1 MIITM
6 ENEFHCPNLDDL
18 DRSIIE
24 LLKQNGRIT
33 FKEVSDR
40 VNIPEATARYRV
52 QRLLNSD
59 LLQLQTWVNPTRMA
73 PPQAAIMNLT
83 VESSR
88 VKAVAEELARLEEVQ
103 FLSIVAGLHNIVV
116 NVSVKTQDELLRFC
130 DKLGTIRGILQYD
143 TQIVTRLVKAHYDYR
158 FN

>member
-1 MIITM
+1 V
-6 ENEFHCPNLDDL
+6 ENDLHCPNLDDL

-24 LLKQNGRIT
+24 LLKKNGRIT
-33 FKEVSDR
+33 YKEVSDR

-59 LLQLQTWVNPTRMA
+59 LMQLETWVNPKQMR
-73 PPQAAIMNLT
+73 PPQAAIINLT
-83 VESSR
+83 VENSR
-88 VKAVAEELARLEEVQ
+88 VNAVAEELAKFEEVQ

-116 NVSVKTQDELLRFC
+116 NVSFDTQEELRRFFE
-130 DKLGTIRGILQYD
+130 KLGTIRGIIQYD

>member
-1 MIITM
+1 M
-6 ENEFHCPNLDDL
+6 ENEFHCPTLDDL

-24 LLKQNGRIT
+24 LMKVNGRIT
-33 FKEVSDR
+33 YKEVSDR

-52 QRLLNSD
+52 QRLLNND
-59 LLQLQTWVNPTRMA
+59 LLLLETWIDPNQMGS
-73 PPQAAIMNLT
+73 PQAAIMNRT
-83 VESSR
+83 VESRR
-88 VKAVAEELARLEEVQ
+88 VNAVAQELAQFEEVQ

-116 NVSVKTQDELLRFC
+116 NVSFNTQDELLRFC

-158 FN
+158 LN

>member
-1 MIITM
+1 MG
-6 ENEFHCPNLDDL
+6 NLLHGLDLDDL
-18 DRSIIE
+18 DRSIVE

-33 FKEVSDR
+33 YKEVGDR

-52 QRLLNSD
+52 QRLLKTD
-59 LLQLQTWVNPTRMA
+59 LLQLKTWVNPNRMA
-73 PPQAAIMNLT
+73 APQATIINLI

-88 VKAVAEELARLEEVQ
+88 VNSVAEELAQFDEVQ

-116 NVSVKTQDELLRFC
+116 NVSFNTQGELRRFF
-130 DKLGTIRGILQYD
+130 DKLATIRGILHYD

>member
-1 MIITM
+1 M
-6 ENEFHCPNLDDL
+6 ENDLHCPNLDDL

-24 LLKQNGRIT
+24 LLKKNGRIT
-33 FKEVSDR
+33 YKDVSDR

-59 LLQLQTWVNPTRMA
+59 LMQLETWVNPKQMR

-83 VESSR
+83 VENSR
-88 VKAVAEELARLEEVQ
+88 VNAVAEELAQFEEVQ

-116 NVSVKTQDELLRFC
+116 NVSFNTQEELHRFFE
-130 DKLGTIRGILQYD
+130 KLGTIRGILQYD
-143 TQIVTRLVKAHYDYR
+143 TQLVTRLVKAHYDYR

>member
-1 MIITM
+1 M
-6 ENEFHCPNLDDL
+6 ENDLHCPNLDDL

-24 LLKQNGRIT
+24 LLKKNGRIT
-33 FKEVSDR
+33 YKEVSDR

-59 LLQLQTWVNPTRMA
+59 LLQLEIRVDPKRMG

-83 VESSR
+83 VDSR
-88 VKAVAEELARLEEVQ
+88 RVNAVAEELAQFEEVQ

-116 NVSVKTQDELLRFC
+116 NVSFDTQEELRRFFE
-130 DKLGTIRGILQYD
+130 KLGIIRGIIQYE
-143 TQIVTRLVKAHYDYR
+143 TQLVTRLVKAHYDYR

>member
-1 MIITM
+1 M
-6 ENEFHCPNLDDL
+6 ENDLHCPNLDDL

-24 LLKQNGRIT
+24 LLKKNGRIT
-33 FKEVSDR
+33 YKDVSDR

-59 LLQLQTWVNPTRMA
+59 LMQLETWVNPNRMR

-83 VESSR
+83 VENSR
-88 VKAVAEELARLEEVQ
+88 VNAVAEELAKFEEVQ

-116 NVSVKTQDELLRFC
+116 NVSFNTQEELHRFFE
-130 DKLGTIRGILQYD
+130 KLGTIRGILQYD
-143 TQIVTRLVKAHYDYR
+143 TQLVTRLVKAHYDYR

>member
-6 ENEFHCPNLDDL
+6 ENEFHCPTLDDL

-24 LLKQNGRIT
+24 LMKVNGRIT
-33 FKEVSDR
+33 YKEVSDR

-52 QRLLNSD
+52 QRLLNND
-59 LLQLQTWVNPTRMA
+59 LLLLETWIDPNQMGS
-73 PPQAAIMNLT
+73 PQAAIMNLT

-88 VKAVAEELARLEEVQ
+88 VNAVAQELAQLEEVQ

-116 NVSVKTQDELLRFC
+116 NVSFNTQDELLRFC

>member
-1 MIITM
+1 M
-6 ENEFHCPNLDDL
+6 ENDLHCPNLDDL
-18 DRSIIE
+18 DHSIIE
-24 LLKQNGRIT
+24 LLKKNGRIT
-33 FKEVSDR
+33 YKDVSDR

-59 LLQLQTWVNPTRMA
+59 LLQLEMRVDPKRMG

-83 VESSR
+83 VDSR
-88 VKAVAEELARLEEVQ
+88 RVNAVAEELAQFEEVQ

-116 NVSVKTQDELLRFC
+116 NVSFDTQEELRRFFE
-130 DKLGTIRGILQYD
+130 KLGTIRGIIQYE
-143 TQIVTRLVKAHYDYR
+143 TQLVTRLVKAHYDYR

>member
-1 MIITM
+1 M
-6 ENEFHCPNLDDL
+6 ENDLHCPNLDDL

-33 FKEVSDR
+33 YKDVSDR

-59 LLQLQTWVNPTRMA
+59 LMQLETWVNPNRMGS
-73 PPQAAIMNLT
+73 PQAAIMNLT
-83 VESSR
+83 VDSR
-88 VKAVAEELARLEEVQ
+88 RVNAVAEELAQFEEVQ
-103 FLSIVAGLHNIVV
+103 FLSIVAGFHNIVV
-116 NVSVKTQDELLRFC
+116 NVSFDTQEELRRFFE
-130 DKLGTIRGILQYD
+130 KLGIIQYD
-143 TQIVTRLVKAHYDYR
+143 TQLVTRLVKAHYDYR

>member
-1 MIITM
+1 M
-6 ENEFHCPNLDDL
+6 ENHLHCPNLDAL
-18 DRSIIE
+18 DHSIIE

-33 FKEVSDR
+33 YKEVGDR

-52 QRLLNSD
+52 QRLLKTD
-59 LLQLQTWVNPTRMA
+59 LLQLKTWVDPNRMA
-73 PPQAAIMNLT
+73 APQAIIINLI

-88 VKAVAEELARLEEVQ
+88 VNAVAEELAQFEEVQ

-116 NVSVKTQDELLRFC
+116 NVSFNTQEELRRFF
-130 DKLGTIRGILQYD
+130 DKLGTIRGILHYD

>member
-1 MIITM
+1 M
-6 ENEFHCPNLDDL
+6 ENDLHCPNLDDL

-33 FKEVSDR
+33 YKDVSDR

-59 LLQLQTWVNPTRMA
+59 LMQLEIRVDPKQMR

-83 VESSR
+83 VDSR
-88 VKAVAEELARLEEVQ
+88 RVNAVAEELAQFEEVQ
-103 FLSIVAGLHNIVV
+103 FLSIVAGFHNIVV
-116 NVSVKTQDELLRFC
+116 NVSFDTQEELHRFFG
-130 DKLGTIRGILQYD
+130 KLGTIRGIIQYD

>member
-73 PPQAAIMNLT
+73 PLQAAIMNLT

-88 VKAVAEELARLEEVQ
+88 VNAVAQELARLEEVQ

>member
-1 MIITM
+1 M
-6 ENEFHCPNLDDL
+6 ENELHCPNLDDL

-24 LLKQNGRIT
+24 LMKKNGRIS

-59 LLQLQTWVNPTRMA
+59 LLRLETWINPNRMG
-73 PPQAAIMNLT
+73 PPHANILNLT

-88 VKAVAEELARLEEVQ
+88 VNAVAEELAQLEEVQ
-103 FLSIVAGLHNIVV
+103 FLSIVSGLHNIVV
-116 NVSVKTQDELLRFC
+116 NVSFNTQDELHRFC
-130 DKLGTIRGILQYD
+130 DKLATIRGILHYE
-143 TQIVTRLVKAHYDYR
+143 TQIVTRLVKAHYDYS

>member
-1 MIITM
+1 M
-6 ENEFHCPNLDDL
+6 ENDLHCPNLDDL

-24 LLKQNGRIT
+24 LLKKNGRIT
-33 FKEVSDR
+33 YKDVSDR

-59 LLQLQTWVNPTRMA
+59 LLQLEMRVDPKRMG

-83 VESSR
+83 VDSR
-88 VKAVAEELARLEEVQ
+88 RVNAVAEELAQFEEVQ

-116 NVSVKTQDELLRFC
+116 NVSFDTQEELRRFFE
-130 DKLGTIRGILQYD
+130 KLGIIQYE
-143 TQIVTRLVKAHYDYR
+143 TQLVTRLVKAHYDYR

>member
-1 MIITM
+1 M
-6 ENEFHCPNLDDL
+6 ENDLHCPNLDDL

-24 LLKQNGRIT
+24 LLKKNGRIT
-33 FKEVSDR
+33 YKDVSDR

-59 LLQLQTWVNPTRMA
+59 LLQIEAWVNPNRMR

-83 VESSR
+83 VENSR
-88 VKAVAEELARLEEVQ
+88 VNAVAEELAKFEEVQ

-116 NVSVKTQDELLRFC
+116 NVSFNTQEELHRFC
-130 DKLGTIRGILQYD
+130 DKLGTIRGIIQYD
-143 TQIVTRLVKAHYDYR
+143 TQLVTRLVKAHYDYR

>member
-1 MIITM
+1 M
-6 ENEFHCPNLDDL
+6 ENEFHCPTLDDL

-24 LLKQNGRIT
+24 LMKVNGRIT
-33 FKEVSDR
+33 YKEVSDR

-52 QRLLNSD
+52 QRLLNND
-59 LLQLQTWVNPTRMA
+59 LLLLETWIDPNQMGS
-73 PPQAAIMNLT
+73 PQAAIMNLT

-88 VKAVAEELARLEEVQ
+88 VNAVAQELAQLEEVQ

-116 NVSVKTQDELLRFC
+116 NVSFNTQDELLRFC

>member
-1 MIITM
+1 M
-6 ENEFHCPNLDDL
+6 ENDLHCPSLDDL

-24 LLKQNGRIT
+24 LMKVNGRIT
-33 FKEVSDR
+33 YKEVSDR

-83 VESSR
+83 VEGRR
-88 VKAVAEELARLEEVQ
+88 VKAVAQELAQFEEVQ

-116 NVSVKTQDELLRFC
+116 NVSFKTQDELLRFC
-130 DKLGTIRGILQYD
+130 GKLGTIRGVLHYD

-158 FN
+158 LN

>member
-1 MIITM
+1 M
-6 ENEFHCPNLDDL
+6 ENDLHCPSLDDL

-24 LLKQNGRIT
+24 LLKRNGRIT
-33 FKEVSDR
+33 YKEVSDR

-59 LLQLQTWVNPTRMA
+59 LLQLQAWVNPTRMA
-73 PPQAAIMNLT
+73 PPQATIINLT
-83 VESSR
+83 VESRR
-88 VKAVAEELARLEEVQ
+88 VKAVAEELAQFEEVQ
-103 FLSIVAGLHNIVV
+103 FLSIVSGLHNIVV
-116 NVSVKTQDELLRFC
+116 NVSFNTQDELLRFC
-130 DKLGTIRGILQYD
+130 AKLGIIRGILQYD

>member
-1 MIITM
+1 M
-6 ENEFHCPNLDDL
+6 ENDLHCPNLDDL

-24 LLKQNGRIT
+24 LLKKNGRIT
-33 FKEVSDR
+33 YKEVSDR

-59 LLQLQTWVNPTRMA
+59 LLQLEIRVDPKRMG

-83 VESSR
+83 VDSR
-88 VKAVAEELARLEEVQ
+88 RVNAVAEELAQFEEVQ

-116 NVSVKTQDELLRFC
+116 NVSFDTQEELRRFFE
-130 DKLGTIRGILQYD
+130 KLGIIQYE
-143 TQIVTRLVKAHYDYR
+143 TQLVTRLVKAHYDYR

>member
-1 MIITM
+1 M
-6 ENEFHCPNLDDL
+6 ENHLHCPTLDDL

-24 LLKQNGRIT
+24 LMKVNGRIT
-33 FKEVSDR
+33 YKEVSDR

-59 LLQLQTWVNPTRMA
+59 LLQLQAWVNPTRTA
-73 PPQAAIMNLT
+73 PPQAAIINLK
-83 VESSR
+83 VEARR
-88 VKAVAEELARLEEVQ
+88 VNAVAQELAQFEEVQ

-116 NVSVKTQDELLRFC
+116 NVSVNTQDELLRFC
-130 DKLGTIRGILQYD
+130 AKLGIIRGILHYD
-143 TQIVTRLVKAHYDYR
+143 TQIVTRLVKAHYDYC

>member
-1 MIITM
+1 M
-6 ENEFHCPNLDDL
+6 ENDLHCPTLDDL

-24 LLKQNGRIT
+24 LMKVNGRIT

-59 LLQLQTWVNPTRMA
+59 LLQLQTWADPNRMA

-83 VESSR
+83 VEARR
-88 VKAVAEELARLEEVQ
+88 VNAVAEELAQFEEVQ

-116 NVSVKTQDELLRFC
+116 NVSFKTQDELLRFC
-130 DKLGTIRGILQYD
+130 DKLGIIRGILHYD
-143 TQIVTRLVKAHYDYR
+143 TQIVTRLVKARYDYR
-158 FN
+158 LN

>member
-1 MIITM
+1 M
-6 ENEFHCPNLDDL
+6 ENHLHCPNLDDL

-24 LLKQNGRIT
+24 LLKKNGRIT
-33 FKEVSDR
+33 YKDVSDR

-59 LLQLQTWVNPTRMA
+59 LLQIEAWVNPNRMA
-73 PPQAAIMNLT
+73 TSHAAIMNLT
-83 VESSR
+83 VENSR
-88 VKAVAEELARLEEVQ
+88 LNAVAEELAKLEEVQ

-116 NVSVKTQDELLRFC
+116 NVSFDTQEELRRFFE
-130 DKLGTIRGILQYD
+130 KLGTIRRIIQYD
-143 TQIVTRLVKAHYDYR
+143 TQLVTRLVKAHYDYR

>member
-1 MIITM
+1 M
-6 ENEFHCPNLDDL
+6 ENQLHWPNLDDL

-33 FKEVSDR
+33 YKEVSDR
-40 VNIPEATARYRV
+40 VSIPEATARYRV

-59 LLQLQTWVNPTRMA
+59 LMQLETWVNPKQMR

-83 VESSR
+83 VENSR
-88 VKAVAEELARLEEVQ
+88 VNAVAEELAKFEEVQ

-116 NVSVKTQDELLRFC
+116 NVSFNTQEELHRFFG
-130 DKLGTIRGILQYD
+130 KLGTIRGIIQYD
-143 TQIVTRLVKAHYDYR
+143 TQLVTRLVKAHYDYR

>member
-1 MIITM
+1 M
-6 ENEFHCPNLDDL
+6 ENDLHCPTLDDL

-24 LLKQNGRIT
+24 LMKVNGRIT

-59 LLQLQTWVNPTRMA
+59 LLQVQAWADPNRMA

-83 VESSR
+83 VEARR
-88 VKAVAEELARLEEVQ
+88 VNAVAEELAQFEEVQ

-116 NVSVKTQDELLRFC
+116 NVSVNTQDELLRFC
-130 DKLGTIRGILQYD
+130 AKLGIIRGILHYD

>member
-1 MIITM
+1 M
-6 ENEFHCPNLDDL
+6 ENHLHCPNLDDL

-33 FKEVSDR
+33 YKDVSDR

-59 LLQLQTWVNPTRMA
+59 LLQLEMRVDPKRMG
-73 PPQAAIMNLT
+73 PPQAAIMNLI
-83 VESSR
+83 VDSR
-88 VKAVAEELARLEEVQ
+88 RVNAVAEELAQFEEVQ

-116 NVSVKTQDELLRFC
+116 NVSFNTQEELRRFFE
-130 DKLGTIRGILQYD
+130 KLGTIRGILQYD
-143 TQIVTRLVKAHYDYR
+143 TQLVTRLVKAHYDYR